1 MLPKVRQLDDSG
13 VDVGINVSHI
23 VSTDVRCGRCG
34 NVNAGDVVFVV
45 GHVVFTHGVTSVE
58 LGNSETVDVGAVEVV
73 YLTPHKLVSRTYTVC
88 IKLAAQQQQH
98 ITRKRKPQ
106 D

>member
-58 LGNSETVDVGAVEVV
+58 
-73 YLTPHKLVSRTYTVC
+73 
-88 IKLAAQQQQH
+88 
-98 ITRKRKPQ
+98 
-106 D
+106 